1 MPASLMETVVDRLA
15 SVSIAIALMVAAAW
29 LVCRLRPSLS
39 PSTRSTIW
47 WLVAV
52 AALVR
57 LTPLPVMTLEVPGAW
72 LGGLRPAAPAQLSL
86 EVAGTAATPSVVEK
100 LSRVPTRVAARVP
113 TRVAARLGNQPFV
126 PVEASATTAGGPP
139 AAAPP
144 SAPFDWR
151 SPLVALWALVA
162 CALFAHL
169 AIANWRLR
177 RLADAAEPAPDAID
191 AEVDRLAGG
200 LGLRR
205 TPAVRVSE
213 NVETPQVFGLFR
225 PTVLLPATA
234 LTALTAR
241 ERAMT
246 LCHEL
251 AHVRRLDLAFA
262 WAPAV
267 MERLLFFHPGA
278 RLAAR
283 EYAFARE
290 AACDADVLQHLG
302 EAPRD
307 YGRLLLRLG
316 VSRRPAALAAA
327 QSSPSTRML
336 RRRLALLND
345 HAPSP
350 RAGRALWLAGALL
363 LPLALPLSLVARQ
376 SDQPPAPPTP
386 PAPAATLV
394 PPAPPAPPAPV
405 TSAVP
410 PAPPSPPAPARLPAS
425 PAGVGSGVGGG
436 VGSGI
441 GGGVGSGIGGGA
453 GSGIGGGTGSGI
465 GTDEQA
471 PPPPPPP
478 PPAGSARTP
487 PPPPPPPPPPADF
500 AWIGHGRETW
510 VLLDGNGTSVF
521 SGSWKDAEEARRLRG
536 SEMGPFLYV
545 RSGDSTYVSRDPG
558 LIDRVRA
565 EMQEQRALGEQ
576 QAALGASQAEL
587 GAQQGKLGAEQGRL
601 GALQHEFA
609 AAMAAHG
616 TVQGQLGTLQGAL
629 ASLEAQKDNQA
640 AEIVAAREAL
650 RAAIESLRKAGTTG
664 TTVPGHGPE
673 AEAKADRLRETAAKQ
688 QELGRQQAA
697 LGEKQAVLGHQQA
710 ALGHKQR
717 LAAEA
722 ARQRILEILED
733 AKAKGLAQPIK

>member
-1 MPASLMETVVDRLA
+1 MPAGVIETIVDRLA
-15 SVSIAIALMVAAAW
+15 SASIAIALMVAAAW
-29 LVCRLRPSLS
+29 LACRLRPSLS

-57 LTPLPVMTLEVPGAW
+57 LAPLPVLTLEVPAAW
-72 LGGLRPAAPAQLSL
+72 LGGLRPAAPAPVSL
-86 EVAGTAATPSVVEK
+86 EAAGTAATPGIVGA

-113 TRVAARLGNQPFV
+113 ARVAARLGNQPFV

-144 SAPFDWR
+144 GPPFDWR
-151 SPLVALWALVA
+151 TPLVALWALVA
-162 CALFAHL
+162 CALFARL

-177 RLADAAEPAPDAID
+177 RLADAAEPVPDAIG

-205 TPAVRVSE
+205 TPAVRVSDDI
-213 NVETPQVFGLFR
+213 ETPQVFGLFR
-225 PTVLLPATA
+225 PTVLLPEAA
-234 LTALTAR
+234 LTALTPR

-316 VSRRPAALAAA
+316 VTRRPAALAAA

-345 HAPSP
+345 HEPSRP
-350 RAGRALWLAGALL
+350 GRGALAGRRAAAAARPSALAGGR
-363 LPLALPLSLVARQ
+363 PVG
-376 SDQPPAPPTP
+376 
-386 PAPAATLV
+386 PAACTADAAGARGHTGPASSASPV
-394 PPAPPAPPAPV
+394 RHAAVPPSPPAPPAP
-405 TSAVP
+405 
-410 PAPPSPPAPARLPAS
+410 ARLAAS
-425 PAGVGSGVGGG
+425 SAGVGSGVGGGIGSGVGGG

-441 GGGVGSGIGGGA
+441 GGGIGSGIGGGVP
-453 GSGIGGGTGSGI
+453 GGIA
-465 GTDEQA
+465 TDEQA

-478 PPAGSARTP
+478 PPPPGRGKTP
-487 PPPPPPPPPPADF
+487 PPPPPPPPPPADM

-510 VLLDGNGTSVF
+510 MLLDGDGTSTF

-536 SEMGPFLYV
+536 SERGPFLYV
-545 RSGDSTYVSRDPG
+545 RTGDSTYVSRDPG

-565 EMQEQRALGEQ
+565 EMKEQRELGEQ
-576 QAALGASQAEL
+576 QAALGARQAEL

-601 GALQHEFA
+601 GAQQHEFA

-616 TVQGQLGTLQGAL
+616 TAQAQLGALQGAL
-629 ASLEAQKDNQA
+629 AALEAQKDHQT
-640 AEIVAAREAL
+640 AEIVAARKAL
-650 RAAIESLRKAGTTG
+650 QAAIESLRQAGKTG

-697 LGEKQAVLGHQQA
+697 LGEKQAALGHQQA
-710 ALGHKQR
+710 ELGHKQR

-733 AKAKGLAQPIK
+733 AKAKGLAQPVK

>member
-1 MPASLMETVVDRLA
+1 MPAPLMETIVDRLA
-15 SVSIAIALMVAAAW
+15 SASIVIALMVAVAW
-29 LVCRLRPSLS
+29 LACRLRPSLA

-52 AALVR
+52 AALAR
-57 LTPLPVMTLEVPGAW
+57 LAPLPVLTLEVPAAW
-72 LGGLRPAAPAQLSL
+72 LGGLRPASPAQMSL
-86 EVAGTAATPSVVEK
+86 EAVGTAATPSVVEK

-126 PVEASATTAGGPP
+126 PLEAAATTAGGPL
-139 AAAPP
+139 AAVPLP
-144 SAPFDWR
+144 APFDWR
-151 SPLVALWALVA
+151 TPLVALWALVA
-162 CALFAHL
+162 CALFARL
-169 AIANWRLR
+169 AIANVRLR
-177 RLADAAEPAPDAID
+177 RLADAAEPAPDAIE
-191 AEVDRLAGG
+191 AEVDRLASG

-213 NVETPQVFGLFR
+213 DIETPQVFGLFR

-234 LTALTAR
+234 LTALTPR

-327 QSSPSTRML
+327 QSSPSTRLL

-345 HAPSP
+345 HEPSP

-363 LPLALPLSLVARQ
+363 LPLALPLSLVAGQ
-376 SDQPPAPPTP
+376 SDQPPAPPAP
-386 PAPAATLV
+386 PAPAATLAMPAPPAPPAPFAHAV
-394 PPAPPAPPAPV
+394 PPAPPAPPAP
-405 TSAVP
+405 
-410 PAPPSPPAPARLPAS
+410 ARLAAAS
-425 PAGVGSGVGGG
+425 AGAGSGVGGGVGAGVGSGVGGG
-436 VGSGI
+436 VGCGIGGGI
-441 GGGVGSGIGGGA
+441 GGGVG
-453 GSGIGGGTGSGI
+453 
-465 GTDEQA
+465 TDDQA

-478 PPAGSARTP
+478 PPAGHAKTP

-536 SEMGPFLYV
+536 SEKGPFLYV

-565 EMQEQRALGEQ
+565 EMKEQRALGEQ

-616 TVQGQLGTLQGAL
+616 TVQAQLGTLQGAL
-629 ASLEAQKDNQA
+629 AALESQKDDQT

-650 RAAIESLRKAGTTG
+650 RAAIESLQKAGKTG

-717 LAAEA
+717 LAVEA

-733 AKAKGLAQPIK
+733 AKAKGLAQPVK